1 MTKDEYKAIK
11 KKGSDLRERVRKRL
25 NVPELPAVSDENY
38 DKIRSIYN
46 SADKQVTKF
55 LNNLE
60 SKEFF
65 KTWYP
70 IEYLSEKDVED
81 IAVIVISRMG
91 NGTTDRKILDNIKK
105 GYLYG
110 NYRFLLYGHRN
121 CDDSIFVED
130 PELLKYKDR
139 RVSIAIQNAQQE
151 NNAISKPCNLC
162 QSASLLVPLLNLRFQ
177 NDDLE
182 NILVCVREQINRNVY
197 KPDLSWVEA
206 YINYVDQ
213 MVDNLF
219 WLILPYGIKR
229 FYTKKVEESET
240 GAYTYV
246 LNDDLQSRG
255 FKTHNDVYSFIAS
268 KHDQIQKELEERLK
282 QIDFKSTNFIEYS
295 DMRAY
300 SYCKRRAINIRSSKI
315 LDDSLAEINES
326 EPNFFTKLKDQI
338 QYEEQIE
345 NNEFDV
351 PKENRD
357 SYNKN
362 MDRVRLYLKMLEMNG
377 FTNVFTNV
385 PDLERIVYR
394 EVYVFKKMNFKK
406 ECHDAQ
412 AILKRYTDLMP
423 WIKPKNHAE
432 AEKVKNDI
440 FSYGYFGM
448 PYIDHYD
455 KVKSLL
461 LKEKGYLIKKYTD
474 KHVKECVEMISLSEE
489 VDKNELKNELNNKLN
504 NTFKE
509 MLKDDFVD
517 ELTND
522 LANELMVGSVNKWK
536 KELVNKL
543 KDALVEEFT
552 KEVKKY
558 NLTVIHNIIGRLN
571 GNETPFLS
579 KKDYV
584 EIARLDEHR
593 LFFLYSKFKRG
604 YMVKAGFLSVYED
617 YVQIRKN
624 VMEELLFVYRFRDDI
639 EIFKAIH
646 FIGQAYIDMIINIFE
661 PEED

>member
-11 KKGSDLRERVRKRL
+11 KKGSDLRERLRKRL

-38 DKIRSIYN
+38 DRIRSIYN

-91 NGTTDRKILDNIKK
+91 NGTTDRKILANIKK

-162 QSASLLVPLLNLRFQ
+162 QSASLLVPLLKSKYKNDNL
-177 NDDLE
+177 E
-182 NILVCVREQINRNVY
+182 EGLVCIREQINRNVY
-197 KPDLSWVEA
+197 KPDISWIET
-206 YINYVDQ
+206 YINYIDQ
-213 MVDNLF
+213 MVDNFF
-219 WLILPYGIKR
+219 WLVLPYGIKR

-268 KHDQIQKELEERLK
+268 KHDQIQKELEERLT

-300 SYCKRRAINIRSSKI
+300 SYNKRRAVNHDIEQI
-315 LDDSLAEINES
+315 LDDSVKEIKKSNGSKNAFVAE
-326 EPNFFTKLKDQI
+326 LKKHMDFEDMIKSGKSKVKKRDQDT
-338 QYEEQIE
+338 Y
-345 NNEFDV
+345 NN
-351 PKENRD
+351 K
-357 SYNKN
+357 
-362 MDRVRLYLKMLEMNG
+362 MDRVRLYLKMLAMNG
-377 FTNVFTNV
+377 FTNIFTDV
-385 PDLERIVYR
+385 PDLEQIVYR
-394 EVYVFKKMNFKK
+394 ELYVFKGMKFKK
-406 ECHDAQ
+406 KRQNA
-412 AILKRYTDLMP
+412 AGILKEYTELCP
-423 WIKPKNHAE
+423 WVKPKNE
-432 AEKVKNDI
+432 EETEKAKEDI
-440 FSYGYFGM
+440 LSYGYFRIA
-448 PYIDHYD
+448 YIDYYNELR
-455 KVKSLL
+455 SLFL
-461 LKEKGYLIKKYTD
+461 DDEKGYITKFVEMQSLISTAEKTQLENEMIKRVSDYD
-474 KHVKECVEMISLSEE
+474 KAAIDEIIAGLNSKECPFPPRSVY
-489 VDKNELKNELNNKLN
+489 VKL
-504 NTFKE
+504 
-509 MLKDDFVD
+509 
-517 ELTND
+517 
-522 LANELMVGSVNKWK
+522 
-536 KELVNKL
+536 
-543 KDALVEEFT
+543 
-552 KEVKKY
+552 
-558 NLTVIHNIIGRLN
+558 
-571 GNETPFLS
+571 
-579 KKDYV
+579 
-584 EIARLDEHR
+584 ARLDESR
-593 LFFLYSKFKRG
+593 LSFLYSKFKRG
-604 YMVKAGFLSVYED
+604 YMVKENFLSVYED

-646 FIGQAYIDMIINIFE
+646 FIGQAYIDMIIDIFE